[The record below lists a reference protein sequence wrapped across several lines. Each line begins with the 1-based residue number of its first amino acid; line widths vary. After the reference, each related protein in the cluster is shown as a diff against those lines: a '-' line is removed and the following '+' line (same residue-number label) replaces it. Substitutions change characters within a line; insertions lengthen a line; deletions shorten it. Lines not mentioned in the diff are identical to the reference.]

1 MLSAMGI
8 KRRSSGKPSAIQVQA
23 DRAPPIAILGYSLC
37 LPSNLDI
44 QGSELARIARDGETT
59 FVDYLESG
67 ILLPHE
73 YGEGDPWRYQ
83 HRVGNKF
90 RPGDLEMGIGFD
102 HALLQVSEKEGKF
115 MDTAVGLVMNRVW
128 DTLETVGIPPSLLQ
142 KTRTGIFTCA
152 MKNFGGYTSY
162 PDETA
167 LRSGLNSGFSDRIA
181 YFLGTHGPTLAF
193 ETACSSSLVALT
205 LAVNAIRDGSCDTA
219 IITAINV
226 ATVEYELSLQA
237 TGVISKEGQCRPFA
251 DDASGTLRCEGE
263 ACMFVC
269 SMEWAIQNGY
279 SDTIKCLVVNSAI
292 GSAGADPKAA
302 QGSGRIYESPNVFG
316 MAEMIRLCHEQVGLP
331 LGNISYIE
339 AHATGTKVGDL
350 VELEALGA
358 VYGDSHD
365 IQRNPL
371 RVGSIKG
378 NIGHAELAAG
388 LFSLIKAVEMIRA
401 RTFFPTGGRDI
412 TPRADFDW
420 AANSVQLCQE
430 VEPFPPG
437 EQCYI
442 GVNSFGIGGSYAHTI
457 ITEYVGDSDD
467 DPVESMVCPL
477 LLTLS
482 AASERHLVLYEK
494 QILEYLQASPGEV
507 GLLDLCG
514 LFALNRARLPCTR
527 SYIVESIDGL
537 INDLVSESK
546 TRVSDGSA
554 SKLAVAMVFTGQG
567 SQWVGMGSGLMV
579 FRAFRDVATR
589 FDALYKRLSGWS
601 PLDKLTSLSDD
612 QMDHTMYAQPLTF
625 MVQVGLV
632 ELLAYLGVRADV
644 VVGHSAG
651 EIAALYCC
659 GLLSLEDAAA
669 VVWHRSRCQQ
679 AVAGNGRM
687 LAIQLGSADAKAI
700 LRDPS
705 LDVSSC
711 EIACVNS
718 PTSVVMAGPQ
728 AELERVRGYLSI
740 KGVKSTFLKGSTAFH
755 CSLMDPILSEVDAR
769 LEFLNRRTAK
779 GSSDVTFLSTVS
791 SRALTSVTSEY
802 FVHNIRQ
809 PVRFCET
816 IDLLLRLY
824 EPGVVLELGPHK
836 TLAPLLSECIQAA
849 SQKARVL
856 SSLSKGAED
865 VACFWNLV
873 RGLTEAGVSVDL
885 GPVYTDMG
893 YRFRR
898 VEEKGIPRHPKIQR
912 VSGDKWIEMNFNY
925 VRGMR
930 DIGPAAGTLASE
942 HSKLVSMVEIS
953 KATSSSMAEH
963 VMGGMAILP
972 GAYYVEAAIET
983 WGMGHD
989 ACLSMTDVTF
999 QDMCPIPDRSQN
1011 EPRNLFVRHSADK
1024 SSRFTSF
1031 TVDSR
1036 PIHSSDTTVH
1046 CTGEMASFA
1055 RPDSFDGS
1063 QYMPGVKGTWQ
1074 KSPVTRDIGE
1084 DGIRK
1089 LCAAHQLDLS
1099 EGSFYT
1105 LVNQEGIAHYGPSFQ
1120 VVDEVRRNFDGS
1132 SVVASLHFGH
1142 DQWSGRGGV
1151 YGVQLLDG
1159 IFQLCYLNPYM
1170 TSGFVVYAGGF
1181 DLGLFLRA
1189 PVENPCF
1196 VHMQFVEDHDS
1207 YGQTVRQGDALMYDS
1222 KGRVLCHLIGINSIV
1237 GKRAPGVLDAV
1248 PVWQPLSMAP
1258 IAEDRDAG
1266 ACDPDRS
1273 SAVARIIADV
1283 LRRKHDLV
1291 RGEACYLRVLECW
1304 DDCHSVPSVFAALA
1318 SVDDG
1323 VMPEFAFL
1331 VEVFVGTHDDGVMKR
1346 SYVIP
1351 QKHKQWLKL
1360 RLVSLPSGHMT
1371 LDCYN
1376 FCFDVVSVGARGPW
1390 KDPMEFLSFASRLGY
1405 RGSVI
1410 LHDFDIDQVSKL
1422 WEGYVGGC
1430 QEHPGGFS
1438 SGSLLDR
1445 ALLGALEV
1453 DGFDQSIF
1461 IVSKDVN
1468 LSRQLCAAFEKVAS
1482 ECSARVS
1489 VSERSIHFRDAEA
1502 IHQLAAEVSCVQG
1515 GERHVVI
1522 LDGVVDESEYTSDTF
1537 VLSATIARAIGV
1549 ESSATCFL
1557 WLVASNAFVPPIN
1570 VHRASLHPLVGEMAR
1585 EYNHTLRPKYVDL
1598 ASPRESPEA
1607 LASLILSRPGPTK
1620 FMIDVDGVVHQRL
1633 LLPREVARPPRRV
1646 AVRADDPDKFYKLDL
1661 VKPNRSTGRQGG
1673 YEFFAHQVN
1682 RPEAGEVLVDIQ
1694 YASLNFRDVMLTL
1707 NALPRSSMEASFYT
1721 WHLGMEAAGTIAEVG
1736 PGVHHVAP
1744 GDMVMVSARGT
1755 IASKVTVAA
1764 GNVLPLDSSLPMKEA
1779 ACVSSVYTTAYH
1791 ALIDLC
1797 RLRKGD
1803 RVLVHAAAGGVGH
1816 AAISVCRYIGTY
1828 GLFCF
1833 CFLTL
1838 GSSQHLFRACCYLH
1852 V

>member
-1 MLSAMGI
+1 MG
-8 KRRSSGKPSAIQVQA
+8 RSPGKPAPQFQS
-23 DRAPPIAILGYSLC
+23 DRAPIAILGYSMD
-37 LPSNLDI
+37 LPSHLDI

-67 ILLPHE
+67 ILRPHE
-73 YGEGDPWRYQ
+73 YGEDDPWRYQ
-83 HRVGNKF
+83 HRVGNRF
-90 RPGDLEMGIGFD
+90 RPGELELELGFD
-102 HALLQVSEKEGKF
+102 HTLLQVSEKEGKF
-115 MDTAVGLVMNRVW
+115 MHGMVEVLMNRVW

-142 KTRTGIFTCA
+142 KTRTGIFSCA
-152 MKNFGGYTSY
+152 TKNFGGYTSY

-167 LRSGLNSGFSDRIA
+167 LRSSLNSGLSDRIA

-205 LAVNAIRDGSCDTA
+205 LAMNAIRDGSCDTA
-219 IITAINV
+219 IITAINL
-226 ATVEYELSLQA
+226 ANMEYELSLQA
-237 TGVISKEGQCRPFA
+237 TGVISNEGQCRPFA
-251 DDASGTLRCEGE
+251 DDASGTLRCEGT

-269 SMEWAIQNGY
+269 SMEWAKQNGY
-279 SDTIKCLVVNSAI
+279 SGIVKSLIVNSTI

-316 MAEMIRLCHEQVGLP
+316 IAEMIRLCHKQVGLP
-331 LGNISYIE
+331 LGNISYVE

-350 VELEALGA
+350 VELESLGA
-358 VYGDSHD
+358 VYRDSHD

-378 NIGHAELAAG
+378 NIGHAEVSAG

-412 TPRADFDW
+412 TPRTDFDW
-420 AANSVQLCQE
+420 AANNVQLCQE
-430 VEPFPPG
+430 IEPFPLQQ
-437 EQCYI
+437 QCYI

-457 ITEYVGDSDD
+457 ITEHNRDGDDND
-467 DPVESMVCPL
+467 NPVESTVRPL

-482 AASERHLVLYEK
+482 AASARHLVMYEER
-494 QILEYLQASPGEV
+494 ISEYLQACPGEV

-514 LFALNRARLPCTR
+514 LFALNRARLACTR
-527 SYIVESIDGL
+527 SYIVDSIDGL
-537 INDLVSESK
+537 MNDLASESK
-546 TRVSDGSA
+546 FSISDGPA

-579 FRAFRDVATR
+579 FRAFRDVATQ
-589 FDALYKRLSGWS
+589 FDALYRRLSGWS

-612 QMDHTMYAQPLTF
+612 QLDQTMYAQPLTF

-659 GLLSLEDAAA
+659 GLLSLEDAAT
-669 VVWHRSRCQQ
+669 VVWHRSHCQQ
-679 AVAGNGRM
+679 ALAGNGRM
-687 LAIQLGSADAKAI
+687 LAVQLGCADAKAI
-700 LRDPS
+700 LMDHS

-718 PTSVVMAGPQ
+718 PTSVVVAGPQ
-728 AELERVRGYLSI
+728 PELERVRGYLST
-740 KGVKSTFLKGSTAFH
+740 KGVKSTLLKGTTAFH
-755 CSLMDPILSEVDAR
+755 CSLMDPILPDVDAR
-769 LEFLNRRTAK
+769 LEFLNRRKAK

-791 SRALTSVTSEY
+791 SRPLTSVTSEY
-802 FVHNIRQ
+802 IVHNIRQ
-809 PVRFCET
+809 PVRFRET
-816 IDLLLRLY
+816 IDLLLRSY
-824 EPGVVLELGPHK
+824 EPDVILELGPHK

-849 SQKARVL
+849 SQRARVL

-865 VACFWNLV
+865 VANFWNLI

-885 GPVYTDMG
+885 GPVYRDLG
-893 YRFRR
+893 YRFSR
-898 VEEKGIPRHPKIQR
+898 VAEKGIPRHPKIPR
-912 VSGDKWIEMNFNY
+912 ESGDKWIDTNTHT
-925 VRGMR
+925 VRGLR

-942 HSKLVSMVEIS
+942 HSKLVSIVEIS

-963 VMGGMAILP
+963 VMGGIAILP

-983 WGMGHD
+983 WGMGDD

-999 QDMCPIPDRSQN
+999 QDMCPIPDRSKN
-1011 EPRNLFVRHSADK
+1011 EPRNLCVRHSADK

-1031 TVDSR
+1031 TVDSQS
-1036 PIHSSDTTVH
+1036 IHSSDTTVH

-1055 RPDSFDGS
+1055 RPGDDAFDGS
-1063 QYMPGVKGTWQ
+1063 QYMPGAKGTWQ
-1074 KSPVTRDIGE
+1074 KSPATRDIGE

-1089 LCAAHQLDLS
+1089 LLESHQLAHS
-1099 EGSFYT
+1099 EGTLYT
-1105 LVNQEGIAHYGPSFQ
+1105 LVNDEGVAHYGPSFQ
-1120 VVDEVRRNFDGS
+1120 VVDEVRRNLDGS
-1132 SVVASLHFGH
+1132 SVVASLHFDH

-1159 IFQLCYLNPYM
+1159 ILQLCFLNPYVP
-1170 TSGFVVYAGGF
+1170 SGYVMYAGGF
-1181 DLGLFLRA
+1181 DWGLFLRA
-1189 PVENPCF
+1189 PVENPCI
-1196 VHMQFVEDHDS
+1196 VHFQFAEDHES
-1207 YGQTVRQGDALMYDS
+1207 YGQTVRHGDALMYNS
-1222 KGRVLCHLIGINSIV
+1222 KGRLLCHLMGINSIM
-1237 GKRAPGVLDAV
+1237 GKRATGVLDAV

-1258 IAEDRDAG
+1258 LAEDRDAG

-1273 SAVARIIADV
+1273 SVVARIIADV
-1283 LRRKHDLV
+1283 LRRKHALV
-1291 RGEACYLRVLECW
+1291 RGGACHLRILEYW
-1304 DDCHSVPSVFAALA
+1304 DDCHSIPSVFAALA
-1318 SVDDG
+1318 SVEDG
-1323 VMPEFAFL
+1323 VMPESFDFL
-1331 VEVFVGTHDDGVMKR
+1331 VEVFVGTHNDGVMKR
-1346 SYVIP
+1346 IYYIP

-1360 RLVSLPSGHMT
+1360 RLVSLPSGQMT
-1371 LDCYN
+1371 LDCY
-1376 FCFDVVSVGARGPW
+1376 CFDVACMGAQGPW
-1390 KDPMEFLSFASRLGY
+1390 EDPMEFLRFASRLGY

-1422 WEGYVGGC
+1422 WEGYVGDC

-1438 SGSLLDR
+1438 SGSLLDG
-1445 ALLGALEV
+1445 ALLGALGD

-1461 IVSKDVN
+1461 IVSKDVD
-1468 LSRQLCAAFEKVAS
+1468 LSRQLCAAFVKVTS
-1482 ECSARVS
+1482 ECSARIS
-1489 VSERSIHFRDAEA
+1489 ITERSIHHRDVEA
-1502 IHQLAAEVSCVQG
+1502 IRQLAAEVSCDQG

-1537 VLSATIARAIGV
+1537 ALSATIARAIGV

-1557 WLVASNAFVPPIN
+1557 WLVTSNAFVPPIN
-1570 VHRASLHPLVGEMAR
+1570 VHRASLHPLIVEMTV
-1585 EYNHTLRPKYVDL
+1585 EYQHTLRPKYVDL
-1598 ASPRESPEA
+1598 ASPGESHEA
-1607 LASLILSRPGPTK
+1607 LASLILSRLGPAK
-1620 FMIDVDGVVHQRL
+1620 FMIDVDGVIHQRL
-1633 LLPREVARPPRRV
+1633 FLPREVAYPPRRV
-1646 AVRADDPDKFYKLDL
+1646 AIRADDTDTFYKLDL

-1673 YEFFAHQVN
+1673 YEFFAQQVD

-1707 NALPRSSMEASFYT
+1707 NALPRSSMEASFYK
-1721 WHLGMEAAGTIAEVG
+1721 WHLGMEAAGTVAEVG
-1736 PGVHHVAP
+1736 PGVHHMAP

-1755 IASKVTVAA
+1755 IASKVTVAV
-1764 GNVLPLDSSLPMKEA
+1764 GYVLKLDSSLPMKDA

-1791 ALIDLC
+1791 ALVDLC

-1816 AAISVCRYIGTY
+1816 AAISVCRHIGTCR
-1828 GLFCF
+1828 LFC
-1833 CFLTL
+1833 
-1838 GSSQHLFRACCYLH
+1838 
-1852 V
+1852 